1 MSTIKYTPV
10 SSIMNPNIKSV
21 DGLSTVAEAITIMRE
36 GNYDSLIINK
46 RDEHDEYGL
55 ISITDL
61 SSKVVV
67 PDVSPQRTNVYE
79 IMTKPVLSVESDMNT
94 RYAIRLLT
102 RFNVSQALVLKDG
115 EAVGMVSL
123 RDMVLN
129 FHD

>member
-21 DGLSTVAEAITIMRE
+21 DGLSTVAEAITIMRD
-36 GNYDSLIINK
+36 GSYDSLIVNK

-67 PDVSPQRTNVYE
+67 PDVSPERTSVYE
-79 IMTKPVLSVESDMNT
+79 IMTKPVLSVEADMNI

-115 EAVGMVSL
+115 QAVGMVSL

-129 FHD
+129 FH